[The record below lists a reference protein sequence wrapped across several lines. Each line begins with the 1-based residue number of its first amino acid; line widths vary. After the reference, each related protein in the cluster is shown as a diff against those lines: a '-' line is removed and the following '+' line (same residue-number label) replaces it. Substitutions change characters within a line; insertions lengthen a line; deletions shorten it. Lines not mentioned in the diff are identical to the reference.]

1 MRNHF
6 KVLDKS
12 TISNKF
18 ENDTRVTS
26 SPGFKVKKILL
37 SRVSGQIVKSGLSWQ
52 VQVSRYSHSN
62 RQDMFETKSKF
73 VLEE

>member
-1 MRNHF
+1 
-6 KVLDKS
+6 
-12 TISNKF
+12 
-18 ENDTRVTS
+18 VTS